1 MVYLN
6 YKTRREDDPRGKAR
20 AYFCAHPQD
29 QAQWLTVLSEEILL
43 LNDCAI
49 YYAGPMVERTPDFM
63 EALKDMNLFI
73 MPVTKRL
80 LTTDNYALKQE
91 FAYAKRKHIPVLPI
105 MLEPGL
111 LPLFSKECGDMQFLD
126 PNEQDAT
133 AISYREKLKKFL
145 NETLLNDELIKK
157 VRSAFE
163 AYVFL
168 SYRKQDRSFAQ
179 QLMRLIHKNDFCR
192 DIAIWYD
199 EFLTPGEDFNQSIQK
214 ALEESDLFVMTVTPQ
229 ILEPAAGKDKQEDN
243 YIVQKEYPMAK
254 RAGKQILPVEMVKT
268 DKAKLKQKFADMPN
282 STSGHDTQALAA
294 ALGNAL
300 RAIALRNPEKSPTHD
315 FFIGLAYLK
324 GIDVEVDHAKAV
336 ALIES
341 AANAGVLQAADMMTS
356 LYGSGTGVERSAEKM
371 LVWQR
376 RLLDMRRDAYVKEP
390 SLENGLDLM
399 MDLQALLEFTGELGN
414 VQEKVTLTQELMQT
428 AALVRTRT
436 PDIEVERYWSAA
448 ACYLSQRLLDAGQ
461 AQQARGLCQ
470 NAEKILCE
478 ALRQSGVSVTNGRI
492 SAAGEVTPVQM
503 ILLRDYCTS
512 LCTLADADL
521 ALYEQ
526 TKLVGYAVEA
536 EDYFNQC
543 YQYLTGE
550 VMKDRYPYNR
560 EQRSVI
566 VQRMGNLAKAKGKLT
581 EAVKWYR
588 EAVTLDVERAK
599 NAVRDEDFDAF
610 DDLGCSLVTLALA
623 NPENVDVFSLMDAVD
638 IWDCLSY
645 LVPEFPM
652 YKERYD
658 ELKPYLDQIL
668 ARRKKDTLFTY
679 EKNLH
684 AVTYK
689 VGNAIEPLRTLVQTR
704 RELAE
709 RVRIFAETK
718 KRADQ
723 QKRPEDL
730 YYVAA
735 CYHQGEVTQKNVN
748 EACRYAIAAADQKHV
763 PALELAAELLKD
775 KDPDAAK
782 RYENTLKKIKEEQE
796 LKKWI
801 SDTVAKAKRGDAG
814 ACMEL
819 AEYCKK
825 EAGGWFVSYET
836 KKQFEE
842 EQISW
847 LEKAISYG
855 HEPALSE
862 AAEYYRAHGDK
873 KKAKQYAKKLLR
885 LKNYDG
891 ARIMRRLAKT
901 RLGKWYWDKRRQHM
915 RDQYYKRLRKQKR

>member
-1 MVYLN
+1 MVYLK
-6 YKTRREDDPRGKAR
+6 YRTRREDDPRGKAR
-20 AYFCAHPQD
+20 AYFCVHPQD
-29 QAQWLTVLSEEILL
+29 QAQWLTALSEEILL

-49 YYAGPMVERTPDFM
+49 YYADPEVERTPDFM

-91 FAYAKRKHIPVLPI
+91 FAYARSKHIPVLPI

-111 LPLFSKECGDMQFLD
+111 LALFSKECGDIQFLD

-133 AISYREKLKKFL
+133 AISHREKLKKFL

-157 VRSAFE
+157 VRAAFD

-214 ALEESDLFVMTVTPQ
+214 ALEESDLFVMMVTPR
-229 ILEPAAGKDKQEDN
+229 ILEPAAGKANQEDN
-243 YIVQKEYPMAK
+243 YIVRKEYPIAK
-254 RAGKQILPVEMVKT
+254 RAGKRILPVEMEKT
-268 DKAKLKQKFADMPN
+268 DRGKLKRKFADIPD

-300 RAIALRNPEKSPTHD
+300 RTIALRNPEKSPTHD

-324 GIDVEVDHAKAV
+324 GIDVEVDHVKAV

-341 AANAGVLQAADMMTS
+341 AANAGVLQAAEMMTR
-356 LYGSGTGVERSAEKM
+356 LYGSGTGVERSVEKM
-371 LVWQR
+371 LIWQH
-376 RLLDMRRDAYVKEP
+376 RLLDMRRDAYAKV
-390 SLENGLDLM
+390 SNLENGLDLM

-414 VQEKVTLTQELMQT
+414 VQEKVELAQEMLQT

-448 ACYLSQRLLDAGQ
+448 ACYLSQLLVDAGQ
-461 AQQARGLCQ
+461 VQYARGLCQ
-470 NAEKILCE
+470 NAEKILRK
-478 ALRQSGVSVTNGRI
+478 ALQQSGVSVNNGRI
-492 SAAGEVTPVQM
+492 SVVGEVKPIQM

-526 TKLVGYAVEA
+526 TELVGYAIEA

-543 YQYLTGE
+543 YQCLTSE
-550 VMKDRYPYNR
+550 VMKNRYPYNR

-566 VQRMGNLAKAKGKLT
+566 AQRMGNLAKAKENLSEAIKWYQ
-581 EAVKWYR
+581 EAV
-588 EAVTLDVERAK
+588 ALDAERAQ
-599 NAVRDEDFDAF
+599 NAVRDEDFEAF
-610 DDLGCSLVTLALA
+610 DDLGCSLFSLAWA
-623 NPENVDVFSLMDAVD
+623 NPDNVDVFRLMDAVD

-645 LVPEFPM
+645 LVPEFTK

-658 ELKPYLDQIL
+658 ELKPYLDRMLGKQSTFEKFAFRQERYESNPKVNKAIAPL
-668 ARRKKDTLFTY
+668 CALVRARRDL
-679 EKNLH
+679 E
-684 AVTYK
+684 
-689 VGNAIEPLRTLVQTR
+689 
-704 RELAE
+704 E
-709 RVRIFAETK
+709 RVQIFAERK

-723 QKRPEDL
+723 QKLPEDL
-730 YYVAA
+730 YYVAN
-735 CYHQGEVTQKNVN
+735 CYYQGEVTQKDID
-748 EACRYAIAAADQKHV
+748 EACRYVIAAADQQYE
-763 PALELAAELLKD
+763 PALELAAELLKTR
-775 KDPDAAK
+775 DPDAAK
-782 RYENTLKKIKEEQE
+782 RYDNTLKQIEEEQK
-796 LKKWI
+796 LNKWI
-801 SDTVAKAKRGDAG
+801 SDTVARTKRGDSA

-819 AEYCKK
+819 ANY
-825 EAGGWFVSYET
+825 YEEQARVWYYHYEDR
-836 KKQFEE
+836 KQFRK
-842 EQISW
+842 EQIAW

-855 HEPALSE
+855 HEPAVAE
-862 AAEYYRAHGDK
+862 AAEYYRVNGDK
-873 KKAKQYAKKLLR
+873 KKARRYAKKLLQ

-891 ARIMRRLAKT
+891 AKIMYRLSKT
-901 RLGKWYWDKRRQHM
+901 RLGKWYWEKRRQRM
-915 RDQYYKRLRKQKR
+915 RDQHYKRLRKQRW